1 MKLNRILTIL
11 ALAAGLSASALANPA
26 EKPDTLNSS
35 VVTGTR
41 LSVLRD
47 ALPAPVSVVGRG
59 AIATSD
65 ESAVMPVLMEQVPGL
80 FVTSRN
86 TTGYGVSGGAAGA
99 ISLRGFGAGSGR
111 VIILVDGHPQFESI
125 YGHPVADEYM
135 AANAERVEVSRG
147 AASVLYGSNAMGG
160 AINIITRQPQHDGN
174 LLTAKLMGGSFGTFR
189 GNLSDTYR
197 SGRFTSTVNLGY
209 DRTAGHRANSA
220 FNSKSGM
227 VKLGYDLSDAWKAGA
242 SVSLVNAY
250 SENPGPVSAPMLDA
264 YANVTRGMAILS
276 LGNRYE
282 KTSGNIDLYYNW
294 GNHVIDDGHT
304 ADKPAQPFLFHGTD
318 FTAGLT
324 AYQAVPLFPGN
335 NLTLGTDLL
344 YYGGNAY
351 RNPTTEIYADHKKLH
366 EEAFYLFD
374 QQTVGKFMFN
384 AGIRLDNH
392 SVYGIEWIPQ
402 AGISF
407 MPAWHTTLKLSA
419 SKGFRAPNMRE
430 LYMFMSANPNLNP
443 EEAWSYDFTLGNH
456 FLGGALNTEISLF
469 YTKGSNIIE
478 VVREGGKP
486 QNRNVGAFAN
496 KGVELAADWRL
507 SPQFQL
513 NTNYSFLHMDTV
525 YTGAP
530 KHKFWFGGNWSNGK
544 FLANAGIMV
553 IDGLYLTTG
562 DNARTAHYAD
572 LKAKAGYQVTPWMQL
587 FVRGENLLGK
597 AYETMDGFPGPG
609 ATVLGGISLSL

>member
-1 MKLNRILTIL
+1 MMSWLSLENHYERTDGGINFYYNAGKHVINDGY
-11 ALAAGLSASALANPA
+11 AAGG
-26 EKPDTLNSS
+26 KPQPYLFNSTDYQGGFNIFQA
-35 VVTGTR
+35 VRPWEGGT
-41 LSVLRD
+41 
-47 ALPAPVSVVGRG
+47 
-59 AIATSD
+59 
-65 ESAVMPVLMEQVPGL
+65 
-80 FVTSRN
+80 
-86 TTGYGVSGGAAGA
+86 
-99 ISLRGFGAGSGR
+99 
-111 VIILVDGHPQFESI
+111 
-125 YGHPVADEYM
+125 
-135 AANAERVEVSRG
+135 
-147 AASVLYGSNAMGG
+147 
-160 AINIITRQPQHDGN
+160 
-174 LLTAKLMGGSFGTFR
+174 LTAGVDLKL
-189 GNLSDTYR
+189 
-197 SGRFTSTVNLGY
+197 
-209 DRTAGHRANSA
+209 
-220 FNSKSGM
+220 
-227 VKLGYDLSDAWKAGA
+227 
-242 SVSLVNAY
+242 
-250 SENPGPVSAPMLDA
+250 
-264 YANVTRGMAILS
+264 
-276 LGNRYE
+276 
-282 KTSGNIDLYYNW
+282 
-294 GNHVIDDGHT
+294 
-304 ADKPAQPFLFHGTD
+304 
-318 FTAGLT
+318 
-324 AYQAVPLFPGN
+324 
-335 NLTLGTDLL
+335 
-344 YYGGNAY
+344 YGGNAY
-351 RNPTTEIYADHKKLH
+351 RNPTTEIYADHRKLH

-392 SVYGIEWIPQ
+392 SVYGLQWIPQ
-402 AGISF
+402 AGLSF

-496 KGVELAADWRL
+496 KGVEVAADWRL